1 MIIYGGGIVTI
12 DRAVQTM
19 KCSSCGKYLGNN
31 GWEGKKMFDDV
42 KEKGWKYC
50 PYCGEILYE

>member
-31 GWEGKKMFDDV
+31 GWEGKKCSMM
-42 KEKGWKYC
+42 
-50 PYCGEILYE
+50 